1 MCQKS
6 KNLYRLFLNN
16 NVRIAGDDSRWT
28 ITIPSWIPVNRECF
42 VWIETAQVQIK
53 VDGTYDLTD
62 TCILLNSNLQT
73 NRIYSQNY
81 GAIGTQL
88 CQFNVPIIQGHT
100 GATQFMKLDNQTE
113 AVYVSSLPNSLDFWL
128 SNDENNNQLTITN
141 GSVNFVLVI
150 DFLDN
155 EN

>member
-1 MCQKS
+1 MCKNS

-16 NVRIAGDDSRWT
+16 YNIIAGDDSRWS
-28 ITIPSWIPVNRECF
+28 ITLPAWLPTNKPCF
-42 VWIETAQVQIK
+42 AWIETAQVQIK

-88 CQFNVPIIQGHT
+88 CQFNVPHIQGHT
-100 GATQFMKLDNQTE
+100 GATQFMKLDNPTT

-141 GSVNFVLVI
+141 GSVNFVLII
-150 DFLDN
+150 DYIDN